1 MFLSPKSR
9 LSLRARTS
17 SALLRCFTLLILI
30 AALAACDYFASAD
43 TRLARASASMEA
55 GNYQQA
61 VSQLKTLLERDP
73 GHVPSR
79 LLLARLSLWLGDA
92 AGAEKELDRAA
103 AAGAADASVRPL
115 RYQALYLRGQFKQL
129 LELLQSDH
137 QTPAGERA
145 MLRSRAQHAM
155 GRHED
160 AERSAQ
166 EAVTALPEDSAALL
180 QYARAL
186 AARGDLTQSMA
197 IAERIKQTDGRTD
210 GVHAQAFALRGAI
223 LMTQGKYA
231 EARDLLTQASAMS
244 RKGLSVPEQLIIHIS
259 LTEAQLALQDTQ
271 GAAKTLATVAEWA
284 PNAVVT
290 YYLRARVAM
299 LSNEY
304 TVVVA
309 ECQRAL
315 NLDPSHVPSQLM
327 LAAAHLGHGSVEQA
341 EDVLEQLLG
350 AHPDNAAARRLLA
363 QVYLARKRPEEARRI
378 LAALPEAARADAQVE
393 WLMGAALTQAGDS
406 AAGLEY
412 LERSSAAN
420 PQDYPRRI
428 DLAAAYL
435 AAGKRERALEILRSL
450 PSGAA
455 QSQRARKL
463 LVAANIAGKSPADAR
478 SEIEQLVAAPDT
490 DAELLAMAAA
500 YLLSSGESQRARE
513 LLDRAAKRD
522 SKAIS
527 PRMLLAALA
536 QRDGDLNA
544 ARQLWMEILKLD
556 PGYQPAYIGLAKL
569 SLRSADRAQ
578 TRKWLEQAI
587 GADPAAVEARLGLAR
602 LAFDD
607 KDLPRGRDLLN
618 QAIDVSRRRP
628 DVLVVAGGVLAQ
640 VGLYEEALT
649 KFTEAGAAGSPEGV
663 LNEARIHYEL
673 GRLERARQSAQK
685 AIGLRPGWP
694 EAQRLLVQL
703 DVREGNI
710 DGAISRA
717 RATVASDA
725 APSAAVEIEGD
736 VQMAAKR
743 YGAAEASYK
752 AAQRERPSNVLAVKI
767 FRARLEGGATPA
779 EASLLS
785 WLERAPEDAAVRRI
799 LADYYQSAGQAK
811 RAVNEYE
818 RLLKERPRDT
828 AVLNNLAWLL
838 HEARDSRALD
848 LAGRAYEL
856 APGIPEISDT
866 YGWILVQTG
875 EFQQG
880 LVVLERA
887 LAAAP
892 SNREIGYHVAV
903 ARARSGNR
911 AGAVKLLDELLAS
924 PQSFV
929 LRADAEELVR
939 SLKSERS

>member
-1 MFLSPKSR
+1 MFFVQKSGWPSR
-9 LSLRARTS
+9 TRTS

-30 AALAACDYFASAD
+30 TALAACDYFASAD
-43 TRLARASASMEA
+43 SRLERASASMEA
-55 GNYQQA
+55 GNYPQA
-61 VSQLKTLLERDP
+61 MSQLKTSLERDP

-92 AGAEKELDRAA
+92 AGAEKELERAT
-103 AAGAADASVRPL
+103 AAGAADVLVRPL
-115 RYQALYLRGQFKQL
+115 RYQALYIRGQFKQL

-137 QTPAGERA
+137 ETPAGKRA
-145 MLRSRAQHAM
+145 ILRSRAQIAI
-155 GRHED
+155 GRYED

-186 AARGDLTQSMA
+186 AARGDLTRSMA
-197 IAERIKQTDGRTD
+197 IAQRINQPD
-210 GVHAQAFALRGAI
+210 GVHAQALALRGAI
-223 LMTQGKYA
+223 AMTQGKYA
-231 EARDLLTQASAMS
+231 EARDFFTQASAMS
-244 RKGLSVPEQLIIHIS
+244 GKELSVPEQLLIQVS
-259 LTEAQLALQDTQ
+259 LTEAQLALQDAQ
-271 GAAKTLATVAEWA
+271 AAAKTLATVAKWA

-299 LSNEY
+299 LRNEY
-304 TVVVA
+304 TAVVA

-341 EDVLEQLLG
+341 EEVLEQLLG
-350 AHPDNAAARRLLA
+350 AYPDNTAARKLLV
-363 QVYLARKRPEEARRI
+363 QVYLARKRTEEARRI
-378 LAALPEAARADAQVE
+378 LASLPEAARADTQVE
-393 WLMGAALTQAGDS
+393 WLMGAALTQAGES

-412 LERSSAAN
+412 LERSSSAR
-420 PQDYPRRI
+420 PGDYPRRI

-435 AAGKRERALEILRSL
+435 AAGNSDKALEILRSL

-478 SEIEQLVAAPDT
+478 SEIERLVAAADT

-500 YLLSSGESQRARE
+500 YLLSSGESRRARE
-513 LLDRAAKRD
+513 LLDRAVARD
-522 SKAIS
+522 PKAII
-527 PRMLLAALA
+527 PRMLLATLA

-544 ARQLWMEILKLD
+544 ARQLWLEILKLD
-556 PGYQPAYIGLAKL
+556 PGYQPAYIDLAKL
-569 SLRSADRAQ
+569 SLRSADRTQA
-578 TRKWLEQAI
+578 RKWLEQAI
-587 GADPAAVEARLGLAR
+587 GADPAAIEARFGLAR
-602 LAFDD
+602 MALDD

-618 QAIDVSRRRP
+618 QAIDVSRHRP
-628 DVLVVAGGVLAQ
+628 DVLVAAGSVLAQ

-649 KFTEAGAAGSPEGV
+649 RFTEAGAAGSPEGV
-663 LNEARIHYEL
+663 LNEARTHYEL
-673 GRLERARQSAQK
+673 GRLEPARQAAQK
-685 AIGLRPGWP
+685 ALGLRPDWL

-703 DVREGNI
+703 DVREGNV

-717 RATVASDA
+717 RTTAGPDAT
-725 APSAAVEIEGD
+725 PSARAEIEGD

-743 YGAAEASYK
+743 YGAAEASYES
-752 AAQRERPSNVLAVKI
+752 AQRERPSGALAIKI
-767 FRARLEGGATPA
+767 FRARLEGGVTSA
-779 EASLLS
+779 EVSLLS

-811 RAVNEYE
+811 RAVSEYE
-818 RLLKERPRDT
+818 RLLKARPRDT

-838 HEARDSRALD
+838 HEAGDSRALD

-856 APGIPEISDT
+856 APGAPEISDT

-875 EFQQG
+875 EFQKG
-880 LVVLERA
+880 LAVLERA

-892 SNREIGYHVAV
+892 SNHEIGYHVAV

-924 PQSFV
+924 PQSFL
-929 LRADAEELVR
+929 LRADAEELLR